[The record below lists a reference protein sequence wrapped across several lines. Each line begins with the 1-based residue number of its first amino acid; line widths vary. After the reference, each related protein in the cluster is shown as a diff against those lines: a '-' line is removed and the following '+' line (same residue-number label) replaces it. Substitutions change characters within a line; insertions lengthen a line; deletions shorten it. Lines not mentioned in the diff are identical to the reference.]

1 MILKTK
7 GQAAAVE
14 LGSIPDDAMDTSD
27 VTLDIRVHV
36 PANTPSDAQL
46 YMPNSDDGWDPT
58 TITTDPDT
66 TLERVDSS
74 TYRIRVTRPRGTRLE
89 YKFFRGGWD
98 SSETDVEG
106 NWTGNRIFLFVD
118 DSSQVDVNIQGWR
131 DTNFK
136 G

>member
-1 MILKTK
+1 MP
-7 GQAAAVE
+7 VE
-14 LGSIPDDAMDTSD
+14 TGAIPDDAMDTSD
-27 VTLDIRVHV
+27 VTLDIKVHV

-58 TITTDPDT
+58 TITVDPDT
-66 TLERVDSS
+66 TLERVDAS
-74 TYRIRVTRPRGTRLE
+74 TFHIRVTRPRGTRLE
-89 YKFFRGGWD
+89 YKFFRGSWA

-118 DSSQVDVNIQGWR
+118 DQSSVDVNIQGWR